1 MKNISIWKD
10 SIKLKKF
17 NKLESDKFVD
27 VLIIGGGITGIS
39 TLYHLLDSNK
49 KIMLVEQNKIGFS
62 TTGNSTGKLNY
73 LQNDLIDKIRDNYND
88 SIALNY
94 INSQI
99 DTISEMVNLIKKN
112 ELDCDL
118 EKVNSYIYTNTKIH
132 FIYIIYFIFYICIC
146 IIKKIFKY
154 S

>member
-17 NKLESDKFVD
+17 NKLESDKSVD

-49 KIMLVEQNKIGFS
+49 RIILVEQNKIGFS

-73 LQNDLIDKIRDNYND
+73 LQNDLIDKIKDNYND
-88 SIALNY
+88 SFALNY

-112 ELDCDL
+112 KIDCYL
-118 EKVNSYIYTNTKIH
+118 
-132 FIYIIYFIFYICIC
+132 
-146 IIKKIFKY
+146 
-154 S
+154 